1 MSQSK
6 TKNSTD
12 KNAVSE
18 LTDVSIVI
26 PSFNEEDNVVI
37 LYNKISSV
45 MKRIGKSYEIIFVD
59 DGSADQTYNRLAE
72 IHAKDKRLKI
82 IKFRRNFGQTAAMD
96 AGFKHGAGKIII
108 AMDADLQNDPEDIP
122 RFLEKINQGYDVVS
136 GWRFQRNDSI
146 TKKAFSKIANSL
158 RRSLTGEKIHDSGCS
173 FKAYRRECFENLDLY
188 GEMHRYIPALLLW
201 RGFKITEIKVK
212 HHSRKFGKTKY
223 NFKRIIK
230 GFLDLL
236 VILFWYK
243 YSTRPIHFFGGLGI
257 LSTLTGIVFGGYLT
271 TIKLFYNTSIGN
283 RPLLLLSM
291 LLVILGVQL
300 MLMGFL
306 ADILVRV
313 YHNQKDVK
321 RYYIEKEKE

>member
-1 MSQSK
+1 M
-6 TKNSTD
+6 
-12 KNAVSE
+12 
-18 LTDVSIVI
+18 DVSIVI
-26 PSFNEEDNVVI
+26 PCFNEGDNVTL

-45 MKRIGKSYEIIFVD
+45 MKGAGKSYEIIFVD
-59 DGSADQTYNRLAE
+59 DGSTDQTYNRLAE
-72 IHAKDKRLKI
+72 IRKKDERLKI

-96 AGFKHGAGKIII
+96 AGFKHSIGKIVI

-122 RFLEKINQGYDVVS
+122 RFLERINQGYDVVS

-146 TKKAFSKIANSL
+146 TKKLFSKIANSL
-158 RRSLTGEKIHDSGCS
+158 RRSLTEEKIHDSGCS
-173 FKAYRRECFENLDLY
+173 FKAYKRECFDDLDLY

-201 RGFKITEIKVK
+201 RGFKVTEIKVK
-212 HHSRKFGKTKY
+212 HHPRKFGKTKY
-223 NFKRIIK
+223 NLKRIIK

-257 LSTLTGIVFGGYLT
+257 LSSLTGTVIGGYL
-271 TIKLFYNTSIGN
+271 ISLKFFYNTSIGN

-300 MLMGFL
+300 LLMGFL
-306 ADILVRV
+306 ADIL
-313 YHNQKDVK
+313 
-321 RYYIEKEKE
+321 I